1 LTSQERLLLK
11 NRDNPRNPLGRA
23 SRRRKLVTSPD
34 VASYAAMRHTGSIT
48 CAFATTPPASL
59 GQLECGRMNRTLARA
74 VRGVAHGATGAY
86 VGSVLCLVTVGII
99 DSFVHPQ
106 GTEMLWTRESLSD
119 LFLFS
124 LGGIIVLGWWIVPL
138 GVFFGVYF
146 CPKLSQWLRKAAVLR
161 GILLGAALGLLTAV
175 FFALV
180 SRHSTPTRTIQIS
193 FAFLPVYCAAWCG
206 GYSWLRAKRV

>member
-1 LTSQERLLLK
+1 
-11 NRDNPRNPLGRA
+11 
-23 SRRRKLVTSPD
+23 
-34 VASYAAMRHTGSIT
+34 
-48 CAFATTPPASL
+48 
-59 GQLECGRMNRTLARA
+59 MNRTVAPA
-74 VRGVAHGATGAY
+74 VRGMAYGVIGAY
-86 VGSVLCLVTVGII
+86 VGAILFFVTIGIV
-99 DSFVHPQ
+99 DSLAHPQ
-106 GTEMLWTRESLSD
+106 GTEMLWTRESISD

-124 LGGIIVLGWWIVPL
+124 LGGIFVLGWWIVPL

-146 CPKLSQWLRKAAVLR
+146 SPKLSQWPRRAAVIR

-180 SRHSTPTRTIQIS
+180 SRHTTPTLTIQIS